1 MPEDTGIKAAEPVA
15 PKKPEPV
22 AAPNAETVEA
32 LDVGWKSKSFPPVGT
47 GFLSSSKRRGWATHN
62 PCIASMGLVDLPL
75 LICHKNQHN
84 GIHGMVGVTESGD
97 FVRILR
103 I

>member
-32 LDVGWKSKSFPPVGT
+32 LDVGWLSKSFPPVGT
-47 GFLSSSKRRGWATHN
+47 GKKQFKT
-62 PCIASMGLVDLPL
+62 
-75 LICHKNQHN
+75 
-84 GIHGMVGVTESGD
+84 
-97 FVRILR
+97 
-103 I
+103 